1 MPSYSL
7 TRLLNHLWLRGP
19 APGQLPQNLWIQQDN
34 CPRECKNQIMFR
46 VCIALVLLGVSR
58 SVVLAYLRK
67 GHTHEDLDQDGLS
80 KSDGVEGL
88 IMSW

>member
-1 MPSYSL
+1 
-7 TRLLNHLWLRGP
+7 
-19 APGQLPQNLWIQQDN
+19 
-34 CPRECKNQIMFR
+34 MFR

-67 GHTHEDLDQDGLS
+67 GHTHEDIDQDGLS